1 MTLHINTDR
10 RLVRA
15 GVHSTRYVRIRFT
28 ASDAP
33 RQRERLPIDVALV
46 IDKSGSMGGG
56 KLELAKLAARQAV
69 DLLGPRDHVA
79 LVAYDTEVE
88 LLASGALLDL
98 HHKRRLLSAIDRLD
112 TGSSTNLSGGW
123 LTGCEEVARA
133 ERANTVAR
141 TLLLSDGLANAGITD
156 VGALQTHAGELRAR
170 GVATSTFGIG
180 RDFDERLM
188 EGMAR
193 AGGGNFYYLERPE
206 QIADFLMSELGE
218 ALEVVARD
226 ASVVVEAD
234 PGLIIHSLDGRRV
247 TRHGRTVEVAL
258 DDLVSRQQVDVV
270 LRVTFPR
277 GAMGAS
283 SGISVSLTDR
293 DGTLQ
298 VRAER
303 IEWEYADH
311 PANDAQVRDQ
321 SVDLAVAQRY
331 AAQAREEAAELNRIG
346 ELEKARGVLRAT
358 ARRIEEYAGHDPEMR
373 RLVQD
378 LEELTHRHRE
388 RFDQYSLKRERF
400 ESYRIHEAKDL
411 LGRKMRMP

>member
-1 MTLHINTDR
+1 MTLHIHTDR

-28 ASDAP
+28 APEAP
-33 RQRERLPIDVALV
+33 RQRERLPLDVALV
-46 IDKSGSMGGG
+46 IDKSGSMDGD
-56 KLELAKLAARQAV
+56 KLELAKLAARRAV
-69 DLLGPRDHVA
+69 ELLGPRDHVA

-88 LLASGALLDL
+88 LLAGGALLD
-98 HHKRRLLSAIDRLD
+98 HDHKRRLLSAIDHLD
-112 TGSSTNLSGGW
+112 SGSSTNLSGGW

-218 ALEVVARD
+218 ALEVVSRD

-247 TRHGRTVEVAL
+247 TRNGRTVEVAL
-258 DDLVSRQQVDVV
+258 DDLVSRQQVDAV

-283 SGISVSLTDR
+283 SGISVSLADR
-293 DGTLQ
+293 DGVLQ
-298 VRAER
+298 VRPER

-346 ELEKARGVLRAT
+346 ELEKARSVLLAT
-358 ARRIEEYAGHDPEMR
+358 ARRIKEYAGHDPEMR
-373 RLVQD
+373 RLVRE
-378 LEELTHRHRE
+378 LEQLAHRHRE

-400 ESYRIHEAKDL
+400 ESYNIREAKDL

>member
-28 ASDAP
+28 APEAP
-33 RQRERLPIDVALV
+33 HQRERLPLDVALV

-56 KLELAKLAARQAV
+56 KLELAKMAARRAV
-69 DLLGPRDHVA
+69 ELLGPRDHVA
-79 LVAYDTEVE
+79 LVAYDTQVE
-88 LLASGALLDL
+88 LLAGGALLDPSHL
-98 HHKRRLLSAIDRLD
+98 RRLHSAIDCLD
-112 TGSSTNLSGGW
+112 SGSTTNLSGGW
-123 LTGCEEVARA
+123 LMGCEEVARA
-133 ERANTVAR
+133 ERADTVAR

-156 VGALQTHAGELRAR
+156 VAALQTHAGELRAR

-180 RDFDERLM
+180 RNFDERLM

-206 QIADFLMSELGE
+206 QISDFLMSELGE

-226 ASVVVEAD
+226 ASIVVEVD
-234 PGLIIHSLDGRRV
+234 PGVMIHSLDGRRT
-247 TRHGRTVEVAL
+247 TRNGRTVEVAL
-258 DDLVSRQQVDVV
+258 DDLVSRQQMEVV

-283 SGISVSLTDR
+283 SGINITLTDR
-293 DGTLQ
+293 DAVLQ
-298 VRAER
+298 MASER
-303 IEWEYADH
+303 IEWEYTDH

-321 SVDLAVAQRY
+321 SVDLSVAQRY

-346 ELEKARGVLRAT
+346 ELEKARGVLVAT
-358 ARRIEEYAGHDPEMR
+358 ARRIREYAGRDPEMR
-373 RLVQD
+373 RLVHE
-378 LEELTHRHRE
+378 LEQLAHRHRE
-388 RFDQYSLKRERF
+388 RFDEHSLKRERF
-400 ESYRIHEAKDL
+400 ESYSIRESKDL
-411 LGRKMRMP
+411 LGRKMRTP